1 MTTAQSKSE
10 ALARYFQASSDGSHQ
25 PINDQYD
32 RYISGQPFSSCFQ
45 SLLGVRQPEE
55 QSIPRALDTIA
66 LRLGQ
71 MSADIPLVSA
81 QRGALSGTLLSQEG
95 DVMVV
100 NGPPGSGKTTVLQSA
115 VAVLFTRAALENK
128 PAPIIFGVSANQ
140 QLINDLAASFSLPAA
155 PAKGVAG
162 ASSTE
167 AQAPVLL
174 ELQRPGFTTRWL
186 PAGNKI
192 SFGLHLAAQ
201 GSSLLDPY
209 LTKQQL
215 HEHAHN
221 PGLHLSR
228 RHFIRAFN
236 TAFPSL
242 SEQPLTLAEI
252 QATLHRQ
259 LVAIAE
265 QLKDIQEAAINIQ
278 GSFPEL
284 LSDKNYQVKKT
295 RELTVAEG
303 IYNCLSAA
311 HQHWQKKSG
320 PAAFFK
326 SPSSLF
332 GDGRQKQGAA
342 ISEYISELRG
352 VPEQTLID
360 LEAASK
366 KCIDEGDWKGFTAI
380 LHQESTEALSR
391 VRILEGQTEAIE
403 NLLATWKEINQQI
416 GGQSSN
422 MSITECDQLL
432 DTTLRAQAYWLAVH
446 IFEARWIQAMADS
459 WWASSS
465 GPMVKARTVDEVR
478 QELRMQCMLTPCLI
492 TSVQQLPEHLLA
504 TEGADGQ
511 PQTLWNEIDLLIVDE
526 ANQVA
531 PEYAGCFALTKR
543 AMVSGD
549 ICQTLPAWSM
559 PEPDDHQRV
568 ASTLPNA
575 NWQTLQQQG
584 LTLSGGSIMHMARN
598 ATPFRPDPDLGPGMY
613 LSEHRRSVDS
623 IIQYCN
629 QLCYQDKLVSL
640 RPDTDVDREALG
652 LPALGWTHIHGR
664 AEITEQGW
672 CNWPEARAV
681 AAWVHHHLDALQK
694 HYNLILPNVLA
705 VITPYQAQADAIQ
718 SELSALDIKNMLVGT
733 PRDFA
738 GISRPVVLFSSVYT
752 WCNARPYLFDDGP
765 NFLNVAVSRASDSF
779 LVFGDMGIFF
789 PKESTPSGLLAK
801 HFLASPNN
809 EIDHQPQWAARPD
822 LASDSTVILDT
833 PDQHKQAIEQVFQ
846 QATSR
851 IVIVSPWID
860 QPSNIAA
867 SIPQWAGA
875 ARQRSVNTMVFISP
889 ISEASQKT
897 PAFQRFFKSLTDVG
911 ATVEIISSV
920 HSKLL
925 FVDGKEM
932 YVGSYNWL
940 STPANSKLQRTEQTL
955 HFQSPKVAQEL
966 SEVVKGLVAR
976 RKAVAVLTPTAT
988 STTPKAD
995 IAQEEN

>member
-10 ALARYFQASSDGSHQ
+10 ALARYFQTPSDGGHQ

-32 RYISGQPFSSCFQ
+32 RYITSQPFSSCFQ

-55 QSIPRALDTIA
+55 QSIPRALDTMA

-71 MSADIPLVSA
+71 MTAAIPLSDP
-81 QRGALSGTLLSQEG
+81 QRDALSSMLLSQEG

-100 NGPPGSGKTTVLQSA
+100 NGPPGSGKTTLLQSA

-128 PAPIIFGVSANQ
+128 PAPIIFGVSANP
-140 QLINDLAASFSLPAA
+140 QLINDLAASFSLPAT
-155 PAKGVAG
+155 PIGG
-162 ASSTE
+162 AATPLSTV
-167 AQAPVLL
+167 AQAPVQL

-201 GSSLLDPY
+201 EGSLLDPY
-209 LTKQQL
+209 LTKQKL
-215 HEHAHN
+215 HELAHK

-228 RHFIRAFN
+228 RHFMRAFS

-242 SEQPLTLAEI
+242 SDQPLTLAEI
-252 QATLHRQ
+252 QSTLHQQ

-265 QLKDIQEAAINIQ
+265 QLNDIQEAAINIQ
-278 GSFPEL
+278 GSFPGL
-284 LSDKNYQVKKT
+284 LSDKHYQVKKT
-295 RELTVAEG
+295 RELVAAEG

-311 HQHWQKKSG
+311 HQHGQKQSG
-320 PAAFFK
+320 PGAFLK
-326 SPSSLF
+326 SASSLF
-332 GDGRQKQGAA
+332 GGGRQKQGAA

-360 LEAASK
+360 LETASK

-403 NLLATWKEINQQI
+403 SLLTVWTEISQQI
-416 GGQSSN
+416 GDQPGN
-422 MSITECDQLL
+422 MSITECDRLL
-432 DTTLRAQAYWLAVH
+432 DTTLRTQAYWLAVH
-446 IFEARWIQAMADS
+446 IFEARWIQAMTDS

-465 GPMVKARTVDEVR
+465 GPMTQPKTADEVR

-492 TSVQQLPEHLLA
+492 TSTQQLPSHLLA

-531 PEYAGCFALTKR
+531 SEYAGCFTLTKR

-549 ICQTLPAWSM
+549 ICQTLPSWSVLE
-559 PEPDDHQRV
+559 PEDRQRA
-568 ASTLPNA
+568 ASLLPGTD
-575 NWQTLQQQG
+575 WHTLQQQG
-584 LTLSGGSIMHMARN
+584 LTLSGGSLMYMARN
-598 ATPFRPDPDLGPGMY
+598 ATPFRPDPDLGPGIY

-629 QLCYQDKLVSL
+629 QLCYQGKLVSL
-640 RPDTDVDREALG
+640 RPDTDVDRDALG
-652 LPALGWTHIHGR
+652 LPAMGWAHIHGR
-664 AEITEQGW
+664 SELTEQGW

-681 AAWVHHHLDALQK
+681 AAWIHHNLDALQK
-694 HYNLILPNVLA
+694 HYHLILPNVLA
-705 VITPYQAQADAIQ
+705 VITPYQAQVDAIQ
-718 SELSALDIKNMLVGT
+718 SELRALDIKNLQVGT

-738 GISRPVVLFSSVYT
+738 GLSRPIVLFSSVYT
-752 WCNARPYLFDDGP
+752 WCNDLAYSFDQGP
-765 NFLNVAVSRASDSF
+765 NFLNVAVSRATDSF
-779 LVFGDMGIFF
+779 LILGDMGIFH
-789 PKESTPSGLLAK
+789 PQEDTPSGLLAK
-801 HFLASPNN
+801 HFLASSSN
-809 EIDHQPQWAARPD
+809 EIDVHPEWAARPD
-822 LASDSTVILDT
+822 LSAEPSAILLT
-833 PDQHKQAIEQVFQ
+833 PDQHKQALEHVFQ

-851 IVIVSPWID
+851 IVIVSPWVD
-860 QPSNIAA
+860 QPNAIAE
-867 SIPQWAGA
+867 SIPLWASA
-875 ARQRSVNTMVFISP
+875 ARQRSVNTMVFISAV
-889 ISEASQKT
+889 SDTSLKT
-897 PAFQRFFKSLTDVG
+897 PAFQRYFKSLTDVG
-911 ATVEIISSV
+911 VTVEIISSV
-920 HSKLL
+920 HSTLL

-940 STPANSKLQRTEQTL
+940 SNPSVSKLQRTEQTL
-955 HFQSPKVAQEL
+955 HYQSPKVAQEL
-966 SEVVKGLVAR
+966 TEIVKGLVVR
-976 RKAVAVLTPTAT
+976 RKVATAT
-988 STTPKAD
+988 ATATAAAKPDKS
-995 IAQEEN
+995 QEPD